1 VRHQL
6 AAEKTPGDQA
16 DSDGGQRNTNT
27 QGDDQAI
34 RAAVV
39 LDQKKQAA
47 EQADNRG
54 NQHQD
59 DGCFEHGD
67 TPGDRRCM

>member
-1 VRHQL
+1 MRHQL
-6 AAEKTPGDQA
+6 AAEETPGNQADGGGGQA
-16 DSDGGQRNTNT
+16 DSDR

-34 RAAVV
+34 GTAVV

-47 EQADNRG
+47 EQAGNRG

-59 DGCFEHGD
+59 DGCFEH
-67 TPGDRRCM
+67 